1 MSVFVTG
8 TDTGVGKTLVSALL
22 LRRYGGDVPLGYWK
36 PIATGSVEGR
46 DTEWVRR
53 RAGHAATI
61 AEERYLFRPPVSPH
75 LAARRAGA
83 RISPSSV
90 VKAFAGLRRANPALR
105 WVIEGAGGLLVPL
118 TDRGYLLADL
128 IAELEL
134 PALIVA
140 RSTLGT
146 INHTLLSVE
155 AARARGIP
163 VLGVVLNGPAN
174 PENARAIERFGK
186 VRVIGQLPPARLR
199 DLRTFDRLTRDLD
212 RAGRLLPALR
222 RLS

>member
-8 TDTGVGKTLVSALL
+8 TDTGIGKTVVSALL
-22 LRRYGGDVPLGYWK
+22 LLRYGADVPLAYWK

-53 RAGHAATI
+53 RAGHRATI
-61 AEERYLFRPPVSPH
+61 ADEHYLFRPPVSPH
-75 LAARRAGA
+75 LAARRAGV
-83 RISPSSV
+83 RIRPSSV
-90 VKAFAGLRRANPALR
+90 VKAFAELGRENPKLR
-105 WVIEGAGGLLVPL
+105 WVVEGAGGLLVPL
-118 TDRGYLLADL
+118 TDRGYLFADL

-146 INHTLLSVE
+146 INHTLLSIE

-163 VLGVVLNGPAN
+163 VLGVVLNGPPN
-174 PENARAIERFGK
+174 PENRRAIERFG
-186 VRVIGQLPPARLR
+186 RVPVVGQLPRARLG
-199 DLRTFDRLTRDLD
+199 DAKALGRLTRALD
-212 RAGRLLPALR
+212 RDGRLRPALGQ
-222 RLS
+222 LP

>member
-1 MSVFVTG
+1 
-8 TDTGVGKTLVSALL
+8 
-22 LRRYGGDVPLGYWK
+22 
-36 PIATGSVEGR
+36 
-46 DTEWVRR
+46 
-53 RAGHAATI
+53 
-61 AEERYLFRPPVSPH
+61 
-75 LAARRAGA
+75 
-83 RISPSSV
+83 
-90 VKAFAGLRRANPALR
+90 
-105 WVIEGAGGLLVPL
+105 VIEGAGGLLVPL